1 MPKLLF
7 SPLLKRFKT
16 LTHGFSTREG
26 GLSLKPYQS
35 FNLAFHVGDNPLHV
49 KQNHQLLA
57 NALDYDLDQL
67 VHMRQIHSDIVHV
80 LTDEDDF
87 EHPPECDA
95 LITNKKNT
103 PIMIMSADCTPVIIY
118 DPVKEVIGVVHAGR
132 SGAFKNIISKT
143 IAMMQ
148 EHFTCKPD
156 SLHVS
161 LGASIHG
168 CCYEVNERIANE
180 AKALGYEKMLSFKNK
195 TPFLHVNTIVKHQL
209 AKEGVKEVD
218 EIARCSACHH
228 ETFFSYR
235 AEGGTTGR
243 TAAVAMLR

>member
-16 LTHGFSTREG
+16 LTHSFSTREG
-26 GLSLKPYQS
+26 GCSLSPYQS

-49 KQNHQLLA
+49 SQNHERLA
-57 NALDYDLDQL
+57 STLNYEKSAL

-80 LTDEDDF
+80 VSDKDDF

-95 LITNKKNT
+95 LITNKKNI
-103 PIMIMSADCTPVIIY
+103 PIMVMSADCTPIIIY
-118 DPVKEVIGVVHAGR
+118 DPIKEVIGVVHAGR
-132 SGAFKNIISKT
+132 AGAFKNIISKT
-143 IAMMQ
+143 IAMM
-148 EHFTCKPD
+148 HKCFTCQPV

-180 AKALGYEKMLSFKNK
+180 AKALGYEPMLSYRND

-209 AKEGVKEVD
+209 VKEGVREID

-235 AEGGTTGR
+235 ADGGTTGR